1 MSERHMREKFRG
13 HPRFERTEEFC
24 RLFDQVAFDRNF
36 GPMPLKAFEPMLQ
49 KRFRQPRQSIYVAET
64 A

>member
-24 RLFDQVAFDRNF
+24 RLFDQVALNF
-36 GPMPLKAFEPMLQ
+36 LRTGVHYLVLELGG
-49 KRFRQPRQSIYVAET
+49 
-64 A
+64 